1 MATNASANSLVR
13 WVQDHRFAVVA
24 MAATATA
31 LSAAGLLYLS
41 TSSSSSRTTTDA
53 KGPSSSSKKK
63 RAKKS
68 KKAKAGTSST
78 GPILDD
84 ASDEQLASLSIEE
97 LQRLPQDKKES
108 VAQHLKNLGNKAYS
122 NKKYQDAI
130 AHYTKAISAAP
141 SAVFYSNRAACF
153 SNLGQPDKVLED
165 CNEALKLERTYIKAL
180 NRRAVAEE
188 QLGEACDAPGEKG
201 DKARDY
207 MEKSLTDFTAV
218 AILGHFRDASATASV
233 ERVLKKLASGKAKL
247 ILSTREPRLP
257 SPTFITAYFEAFRHK
272 PTPAIADDAPEGDRT
287 LQAAYGAVEARD
299 YAHALSLV
307 GEALQQGLST
317 KELEASAHNLLG
329 TFQFVIGQT
338 SSSLSELDKCTDLC
352 PDLVQAW
359 VKKAS
364 VHMELGDKDAA
375 FHDFERAIA
384 INSED
389 PDIYY
394 HRGQVHFI
402 LGEFDAAIRDYEKST
417 ALDDSFIYS
426 QVQHAVANY
435 KLGNVAKSTAAFR
448 RILKAFEDAPEAHNY
463 YGELLLDQQRHEDA
477 LAHFDKSIELER
489 KKNSTNVLAMINK
502 ALVLFQWKQDLHG
515 AEQLCRDAL
524 EIDPD
529 CDVAIATLAQLSLQ
543 QSKIPEAIQYFRR
556 SADVARTEPELVN
569 AITYEF
575 ASRAQLQFI
584 KDYPEQGAALS
595 QMASSLM

>member
-1 MATNASANSLVR
+1 MASNASANSLVR
-13 WVQDHRFAVVA
+13 WVQDNRFAVA
-24 MAATATA
+24 AIAATVTA

-41 TSSSSSRTTTDA
+41 TSSSAPRPATDT

-63 RAKKS
+63 RAKKT
-68 KKAKAGTSST
+68 KKAKASTSGS

-84 ASDEQLASLSIEE
+84 ATDEQLAGLSLEE
-97 LQRLPQDKKES
+97 LQRLPQEKKES

-122 NKKYQDAI
+122 NKKYEEAI
-130 AHYTKAISAAP
+130 GHYTKAIGAVP
-141 SAVFYSNRAACF
+141 SAVFYSNRAACY
-153 SNLGQPDKVLED
+153 SNLGQPSKVIDD

-180 NRRAVAEE
+180 NRRAVASE
-188 QLGEACDAPGEKG
+188 QLGEACDAPGDEG
-201 DKARDY
+201 DKARAH
-207 MEKSLTDFTAV
+207 MEQSLTDFTAV
-218 AILGHFRDASATASV
+218 AILGHFRDAGATTSV

-257 SPTFITAYFEAFRHK
+257 SPTFVTAYFEAFRPK
-272 PTPAIADDAPEGDRT
+272 APPAIADDAPQGDRT
-287 LQAAYGAVEARD
+287 LKAAFGAVEARD
-299 YAHALSLV
+299 YPHALSLV
-307 GEALQQGLST
+307 GEALEQGLST
-317 KELEASAHNLLG
+317 KELQAAAHNLSG
-329 TFQFVIGQT
+329 TFHFVIGQT
-338 SSSLSELDKCTDLC
+338 AKSLSDLDKCTELC

-375 FHDFERAIA
+375 FHDFERAVA
-384 INSED
+384 INPDD

-402 LGEFDAAIRDYEKST
+402 LGEFNEAIRDYEKST
-417 ALDDSFIYS
+417 SLDDTFIYS

-435 KLGNVAKSTAAFR
+435 KLGNIAKSTAAFR
-448 RILKAFEDAPEAHNY
+448 RILKSFETAPEAHNY

-477 LAHFDKSIELER
+477 LAHFDKIIELER
-489 KKNSTNVLAMINK
+489 KRNSTNVLAMINK
-502 ALVLFQWKQDLHG
+502 ALVLFQWKQDLGG

-524 EIDPD
+524 KIDPD

-575 ASRAQLQFI
+575 ASRAQLQFV